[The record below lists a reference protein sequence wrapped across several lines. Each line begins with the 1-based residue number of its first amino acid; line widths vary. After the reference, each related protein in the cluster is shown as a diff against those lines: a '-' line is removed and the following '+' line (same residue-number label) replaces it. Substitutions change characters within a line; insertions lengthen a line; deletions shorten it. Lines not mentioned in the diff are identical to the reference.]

1 MRRRAMLLTLLL
13 ALASACAH
21 PGRDAGKLA
30 TAPTVDVTG
39 SWAGTWTSDDKQWSG
54 QCRFDLKQSD
64 TQVTGLLL
72 MMGVLPMQPSGY
84 IDGVVTKDQFSFS
97 KGPVSAALKVE
108 GNTMR
113 GPILGFPSPTTAVL
127 FRVGP

>member
-1 MRRRAMLLTLLL
+1 MGRRTAVLGLLL
-13 ALASACAH
+13 ALVTACAH
-21 PGRDAGKLA
+21 PAREPDTQSG
-30 TAPTVDVTG
+30 APTVDVTG
-39 SWAGTWTSDDKQWSG
+39 SWAGTWVSEDPQFSG

-64 TQVTGLLL
+64 AHVTGVLL
-72 MMGVLPMQPSGY
+72 MMGVVPVQPSGY

-113 GPILGFPSPTTAVL
+113 GPILGFPSPTTVVL
-127 FRVGP
+127 YRVGP